1 MKKLC
6 ISLAKYWHTWTYAGK
21 NTLDWINPR
30 TGNPWS
36 IHLQQQANMWGWWAW
51 GYDYRTGPELFQT
64 RPDRLVY
71 FWKQPWC
78 WQGLLWID
86 PAWKRSKWIQNWKC
100 IQNWTCFNF
109 LQGQFWIRVDP
120 FWTSSRMV
128 QSKQKGQS
136 GPIYQSDPF
145 GISLKIR
152 TSPVQIVIVK
162 KSIVFLIKPLLVLI
176 SLVVWHRASLYWS
189 NGIKTRLFNALIIN
203 LSFCCKGILW
213 IKGKIELLVQK
224 PMWKMICKLQ
234 SFLGIYLTQGSP

>member
-1 MKKLC
+1 MGKILTHLNLCWQEHLGLNPPKDRKPMKHPFATASKHVGMM
-6 ISLAKYWHTWTYAGK
+6 SLRLW
-21 NTLDWINPR
+21 LQDR
-30 TGNPWS
+30 T
-36 IHLQQQANMWGWWAW
+36 
-51 GYDYRTGPELFQT
+51 RTVSNQT
-64 RPDRLVY
+64 RSTCLLLEA
-71 FWKQPWC
+71 PWC

-109 LQGQFWIRVDP
+109 LQGQFWIRVDL

-136 GPIYQSDPF
+136 SPIYQSDPF

-189 NGIKTRLFNALIIN
+189 NGIKTRSFNALIIN

-213 IKGKIELLVQK
+213 IKGKIGLLVQK